1 MQGKIIKIHSDFYYV
16 DTEKGLIEAKLKDT
30 IRKAK
35 NHPFVGDDVMLESID
50 KISKQAF
57 ISEILP
63 RTSIINKPK
72 AANITQ
78 ALIVSALKSPDLDF
92 EQLDR
97 FIAYCEY
104 NKIKPI
110 LCFNKEDLDDFTD
123 LREQIIET
131 YKKYYIVFT
140 SALVKTG
147 LEDLLPI
154 LEDNTTL
161 LCGCSGVG
169 KSSLLNALFNNLNLR
184 TKNVSEKSQKGVHTT
199 RHCELIKIDN
209 NTFVVDSPGFSNLTF
224 DFLLPTEVQKLFFE
238 FRDIELNCKFKD
250 CLHINEAG
258 CVFEELREQFS
269 KTRFNSYKKLVD
281 EAKKFKEKI
290 KVSTQKIEEKVKY
303 NLNKKITKISSRKRT
318 ISRKQ
323 NKQNILKEEYDE
335 E

>member
-1 MQGKIIKIHSDFYYV
+1 MQGKIVKIHSDFYYV
-16 DTEKGLIEAKLKDT
+16 DTKEGLIEAKLRDT

-35 NHPFVGDDVMLESID
+35 NHPFVGDNVELESID
-50 KISKQAF
+50 KSSKQAF
-57 ISEILP
+57 ISNILP
-63 RTSIINKPK
+63 RTSIINRPK

-104 NKIKPI
+104 YKIKAV
-110 LCFNKEDLDDFTD
+110 LCFNKEDLDDFSE

-154 LEDNTTL
+154 LKDNTTL

-169 KSSLLNALFNNLNLR
+169 KSSLLNALFDNLNLR
-184 TKNVSEKSQKGVHTT
+184 TKQVSNKTQKGVHTT
-199 RHCELIKIDN
+199 RHCELIKIDT

-224 DFLLPTEVQKLFFE
+224 DFLLPTEIQKLYFE
-238 FRDIELNCKFKD
+238 FDGHNIGCKFKD

-258 CVFEELREQFS
+258 CVFEELKETFAQS
-269 KTRFNSYKKLVD
+269 RFESYKKLVS

-290 KVSTQKIEEKVKY
+290 KVSTQKVEEKVKF
-303 NLNKKITKISSRKRT
+303 NLNKKITKISSRKRE

-323 NKQNILKEEYDE
+323 NKQILQREDYDE
-335 E
+335 

>member
-1 MQGKIIKIHSDFYYV
+1 MQGKIIRIHSDFYYV
-16 DTEKGLIEAKLKDT
+16 DTEKGQYETKLRDIIK
-30 IRKAK
+30 KAK
-35 NHPFVGDDVMLESID
+35 NHPFVGDDVLLDSVDEN
-50 KISKQAF
+50 SKQAF

-72 AANITQ
+72 AANISQ

-104 NKIKPI
+104 NNIKPV
-110 LCFNKEDLDDFTD
+110 LCFNKDDLDDFSE
-123 LREQIIET
+123 LREQIIDI

-147 LEDLLPI
+147 LDDLLPV
-154 LEDNTTL
+154 LKDNTTL

-169 KSSLLNALFNNLNLR
+169 KSSILNALFDNLNLR
-184 TKNVSEKSQKGVHTT
+184 TKSVSGKTQKGVHTT
-199 RHCELIKIDN
+199 RHCELIKIDE

-224 DFLLPTEVQKLFFE
+224 DFLLPSEVQKLFFE
-238 FRDIELNCKFKD
+238 FKHSAKKCKFKD
-250 CLHINEAG
+250 CTHINEIECA
-258 CVFEELREQFS
+258 FEELRSQIS
-269 KTRFNSYKKLVD
+269 PTRFESYKKFVA

-290 KVSTQKIEEKVKY
+290 KVSTKKIEDKIKF
-303 NLNKKITKISSRKRT
+303 NLNKNITKISSRKRGT
-318 ISRKQ
+318 SRKQ
-323 NKQNILKEEYDE
+323 SRQNILKEDYDE